1 MKSNWSDGLGKAAT
15 GQKQPVVTSLNQQLS
30 YRLLAGWTLKPAA
43 TEYGETAGALF
54 LRPNRLASMWTP
66 ATGALGAEMFEGIQN
81 DPKVPA

>member
-1 MKSNWSDGLGKAAT
+1 MNHDLVEEAAI